1 MGEEEN
7 QGKLK
12 WLEEQKGKLCIAGI
26 IILLLCLM
34 GYYIYG
40 FIKRPYEI
48 EDQYHL
54 FLDLL
59 VLILA
64 IASVAIAVLGYG
76 IYQFILEKAQRSLD
90 NWEREIEASTNKKV
104 SQLVSSLDEW
114 ESRFK
119 SDIEKWKNRFESD
132 AEKRENDF
140 LNFSGSLVFLNTGY
154 SIWLVYDDNKKSE
167 NLEMA
172 INLTENASSYIKE
185 LDEKK
190 SAVKKIKCQIMN
202 NLGYYLAERGN
213 LEDEEIIMK
222 YAESIKDCALLYP
235 DKKSAYLE
243 TYRFI
248 IKKYPNVKINEREK

>member
-26 IILLLCLM
+26 IILLLCLI
-34 GYYIYG
+34 GYYIYD

-48 EDQYHL
+48 EDQYRL

-59 VLILA
+59 TIILA
-64 IASVAIAVLGYG
+64 IAGIAIAALGYG
-76 IYQFILEKAQRSLD
+76 IYQFILEQAKRMLD
-90 NWEREIEASTNKKV
+90 NWERGIEDSINKNV
-104 SQLVSSLDEW
+104 SHLESSLGEW
-114 ESRFK
+114 ESCFK
-119 SDIEKWKNRFESD
+119 SDMEKWKNRFESD

-154 SIWLVYDDNKKSE
+154 SIWLIYEDNKKSE

-172 INLTENASSYIKE
+172 INLTENAYSYIKE

-213 LEDEEIIMK
+213 PEDKEIIMK
-222 YAESIKDCALLYP
+222 YAEFIKDCILLYP
-235 DKKSAYLE
+235 DKKSDYLD
-243 TYRFI
+243 TYGFI
-248 IKKYPNVKINEREK
+248 IKKYPNVKINEREE

>member
-1 MGEEEN
+1 MGEEEK
-7 QGKLK
+7 QGKPK

-26 IILLLCLM
+26 IILLSCLI

-59 VLILA
+59 VIILT

-76 IYQFILEKAQRSLD
+76 IYQFILEQAQRKVND
-90 NWEREIEASTNKKV
+90 WERVIEV
-104 SQLVSSLDEW
+104 SIKEKESGLVSNLERW
-114 ESRFK
+114 ESLFK
-119 SDIEKWKNRFESD
+119 SDMEKWKNRFESD

-154 SIWLVYDDNKKSE
+154 TIWLVYEDNKKSE

-172 INLTENASSYIKE
+172 INLTENAYSYIKE

-190 SAVKKIKCQIMN
+190 PAVKKIKCQIMN

-213 LEDEEIIMK
+213 IEDKEIIMK
-222 YAESIKDCALLYP
+222 YAELIKDCILLYP
-235 DKKSAYLE
+235 DKKSNYLD
-243 TYRFI
+243 TYGFI
-248 IKKYPNVKINEREK
+248 IKKYPNVKVKEGEK